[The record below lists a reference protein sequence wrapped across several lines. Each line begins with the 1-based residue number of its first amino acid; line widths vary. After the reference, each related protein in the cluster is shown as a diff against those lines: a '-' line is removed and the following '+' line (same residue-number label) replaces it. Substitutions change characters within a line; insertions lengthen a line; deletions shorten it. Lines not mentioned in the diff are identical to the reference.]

1 MTFAF
6 RGMENSP
13 VIMLTATKEFAIQ
26 FSLDPLSSFLVGQ

>member
-6 RGMENSP
+6 HDMENSP

-26 FSLDPLSSFLVGQ
+26 FSLDPLSSSLVAR